1 MLTPT
6 NTKATVITGPHGSSG
21 SPVPPRTPSRGD
33 PASPKE
39 APLPA
44 PMEPG
49 TPLPPSRRDSASP
62 TEASLPP
69 YHGSPSPAPEEQQGS
84 SHPTTLPS
92 PGNEDDP
99 QLPKPILLP
108 SSDSELHAV
117 LRAGFTSVPE
127 FSASDRQALENSSSI
142 SSSLPSRVIEDERV
156 QSVLNKLYEY
166 ASFHRLPLEALFGTE
181 YQKSTPKAPP
191 KDPKVIRANPPP
203 AVPRPSSLDGDLR
216 QFHMDETPRSPVLD
230 TDLLVRSHVAVP
242 VSLEEPTSSSSRTH
256 VLPKV
261 RPLGTYSNPVPD
273 REDYLPFMKE
283 FAIWSREANGTTPF
297 TSSFRHGLGA
307 PKLDL
312 DLPRAYLKGVNPR
325 GILQFIQSGLIEVWK
340 STGLLD
346 PLRWS
351 EQDVWYLVILHSQYE
366 NSSAA
371 EQHLETTLMD
381 WKKSD
386 TSYRWYDYINR
397 FQNVLARSTLAGVSR
412 GIPASSVRINR
423 EFVKQTFL
431 ANVGILRIYVDRYPQ
446 IHSNDPESI
455 REFIALV
462 GNDHL
467 RWSESKSFT
476 QQSPF
481 DWSNQSFLPTLR
493 EAREA
498 QLALAKPQPTPNPQ
512 ARPRKGQASPRNPPS
527 TPTPSSST
535 EKEEP
540 SRQYCRFCHEFG
552 HVKRYC
558 RDPDCRD
565 SIYFDNKAESS
576 RRGPRKDSKRGAPS
590 NKRKGKYL
598 FFINTSTGI
607 DTNTGNPS
615 DDDPSEELAP
625 DVTRRYVASC
635 PVPLREG
642 SRRAGKKIGN
652 RSEALSKWGE
662 FDAGLASVFGYIPPD
677 ASDHDTTSTRRP
689 RHVMDS
695 PMTGHRHVIDDTS
708 PPRRLRHV
716 LDHPSTSHRHVI
728 DDTSP
733 TSHPR
738 HVTNDTSILHRR
750 DPSGRCCSASNGYSE
765 VEPDLYSIDYIDH
778 TVFSIDQDAQPIKP
792 RKMLHLHLL
801 INDVPVTGVIDTAAS
816 CSVITKDLASSCHM
830 QTYPDSI
837 RYVSANNVTSS
848 SLGSAQGV
856 LSFQLGSIANQ
867 VRLNHRL
874 PIIPGSETLLI
885 GIDILSELGLLNE
898 DSFSIKLDKEHSV
911 ILLSEAE
918 FDNRITM
925 ADESSSA
932 TVTQF
937 SSILTDSGCTI
948 LLDDEPKTD
957 SLVKLLRDFQEVFSS
972 LPHADGIDCPPMEI
986 NFHNPSAIVNIP
998 ARRLNPEKLKIAEGI
1013 FKDLVTAGFAYFT
1026 EDSKFSSPVV
1036 LVTYPDHRKPR
1047 LTGDFSGS
1055 NGVNANTI
1063 PVDPNLPRISDVLEF
1078 LSSANYIA
1086 TLDLPKAFWQLN
1098 VALKD
1103 QEKTTL
1109 SIPGMSIAFRR
1120 ACFGLK
1126 NVPAIFQNI
1135 MSQIFNIPG
1144 VFIYIDDVIIVGET
1158 FDEFLDKIRAV
1169 LLKARS
1175 RRVNIGLQK
1184 CTFTTSNHP
1193 VKILGHVFH
1202 KKTRSIDSSR
1212 IKAVIELPPPGI
1224 SRKSA
1229 ASSDQSITFVIGS
1242 HEYQRNCPQ
1251 SSTSQRI
1258 RLVDSSSSNQMD
1270 T

>member
-181 YQKSTPKAPP
+181 YRKSTPKAPP

-242 VSLEEPTSSSSRTH
+242 VSLEESTSSTSRTH

-297 TSSFRHGLGA
+297 TSSFRHCLGA

-446 IHSNDPESI
+446 IHSNDTESI

-476 QQSPF
+476 QQKS
-481 DWSNQSFLPTLR
+481 LR
-493 EAREA
+493 LVEPIIPPDSVQWQIFPPRLEKEAREA

-512 ARPRKGQASPRNPPS
+512 ARPRKGQASPRNPLPPPLLPHRMRKKNPLDNIVDFVTNLVTS
-527 TPTPSSST
+527 KDIAEIRIAGTQFISIIKLSHHVEVPERTPR
-535 EKEEP
+535 EELLA
-540 SRQYCRFCHEFG
+540 
-552 HVKRYC
+552 
-558 RDPDCRD
+558 
-565 SIYFDNKAESS
+565 I
-576 RRGPRKDSKRGAPS
+576 
-590 NKRKGKYL
+590 KRKGKYL

-662 FDAGLASVFGYIPPD
+662 FDAGLASVFG
-677 ASDHDTTSTRRP
+677 
-689 RHVMDS
+689 
-695 PMTGHRHVIDDTS
+695 
-708 PPRRLRHV
+708 
-716 LDHPSTSHRHVI
+716 
-728 DDTSP
+728 
-733 TSHPR
+733 
-738 HVTNDTSILHRR
+738 
-750 DPSGRCCSASNGYSE
+750 
-765 VEPDLYSIDYIDH
+765 
-778 TVFSIDQDAQPIKP
+778 
-792 RKMLHLHLL
+792 
-801 INDVPVTGVIDTAAS
+801 
-816 CSVITKDLASSCHM
+816 
-830 QTYPDSI
+830 
-837 RYVSANNVTSS
+837 
-848 SLGSAQGV
+848 
-856 LSFQLGSIANQ
+856 
-867 VRLNHRL
+867 
-874 PIIPGSETLLI
+874 
-885 GIDILSELGLLNE
+885 
-898 DSFSIKLDKEHSV
+898 
-911 ILLSEAE
+911 
-918 FDNRITM
+918 
-925 ADESSSA
+925 
-932 TVTQF
+932 
-937 SSILTDSGCTI
+937 
-948 LLDDEPKTD
+948 
-957 SLVKLLRDFQEVFSS
+957 
-972 LPHADGIDCPPMEI
+972 
-986 NFHNPSAIVNIP
+986 
-998 ARRLNPEKLKIAEGI
+998 
-1013 FKDLVTAGFAYFT
+1013 
-1026 EDSKFSSPVV
+1026 
-1036 LVTYPDHRKPR
+1036 
-1047 LTGDFSGS
+1047 
-1055 NGVNANTI
+1055 
-1063 PVDPNLPRISDVLEF
+1063 
-1078 LSSANYIA
+1078 
-1086 TLDLPKAFWQLN
+1086 
-1098 VALKD
+1098 
-1103 QEKTTL
+1103 
-1109 SIPGMSIAFRR
+1109 
-1120 ACFGLK
+1120 
-1126 NVPAIFQNI
+1126 
-1135 MSQIFNIPG
+1135 
-1144 VFIYIDDVIIVGET
+1144 
-1158 FDEFLDKIRAV
+1158 
-1169 LLKARS
+1169 
-1175 RRVNIGLQK
+1175 
-1184 CTFTTSNHP
+1184 
-1193 VKILGHVFH
+1193 
-1202 KKTRSIDSSR
+1202 
-1212 IKAVIELPPPGI
+1212 
-1224 SRKSA
+1224 
-1229 ASSDQSITFVIGS
+1229 
-1242 HEYQRNCPQ
+1242 
-1251 SSTSQRI
+1251 
-1258 RLVDSSSSNQMD
+1258 
-1270 T
+1270 